1 MTLDQFRKSKG
12 WSYAQLARLTE
23 CSHATVARR
32 WCLPISHPAKS
43 VPGVRY
49 MKRIIALSDGAVQP
63 NSFYPIG
70 LND

>member
-12 WSYAQLARLTE
+12 WSYAQLAKLTG
-23 CSHATVARR
+23 CAHATVARR
-32 WCLPISHPAKS
+32 WCLPVNHPAKS

-49 MKRIIALSDGAVQP
+49 MKAISVLTDGAVQP
-63 NSFYPIG
+63 NSFYPLG